1 MQTNQSLRYLCL
13 VFLLGLLIF
22 LPVPIHEKAESI
34 TTTESLRFGTATK
47 IESILKDERL
57 RGAVTGISIRKADTG
72 EVLYSSLADVRLH
85 PASNM
90 KLLTAVAALEQLG
103 PEYQFSTEVLTD
115 GQKRG
120 KTLHGNLYLRGKGDP
135 TLMKSDFERFAKE
148 LKAQGINKIH
158 GNLIGDDNWYDDVRL
173 SEDLNWSD
181 EFTYYGAQV
190 SALTLSPN
198 ADYDTGTVIV
208 NVSPATKEGKT
219 AVVEITPSTDY
230 VQVLNKMKTVGKDG
244 VKKISIE
251 REHGTN
257 QIVVKGTIPL
267 TSKRSKSWVAVWEP
281 TEYALDVFK
290 RTLVENGIKFSRTS
304 KVKTGKTPES
314 TSLLTSKK
322 SIPLKELLIPFMKLS
337 NNGHGETLTK
347 EMGRVIY
354 GEGTWEKGLQ
364 VIRETVM
371 SLGLDE
377 DTIVLRDGSGM
388 SHKNLIPAN
397 ELTKL
402 LYSVQSKSWFKNF
415 ENSLPVSGDPE
426 RLIGGTLRSRMTETP
441 VKGNV
446 KAKTGTLTGV
456 STLSGY
462 AKTKAGEELIFSIM
476 INNYLESSPVKSI
489 EDSIMKAIVG
499 SE

>member
-1 MQTNQSLRYLCL
+1 MQNSQSLRYLCL

-34 TTTESLRFGTATK
+34 TTTESLRIGTTTK

-57 RGAVTGISIRKADTG
+57 KGAVTSISIRKADNG
-72 EVLYSSLADVRLH
+72 EILYSSLADVRLH

-115 GQKRG
+115 GQLRG

-135 TLMKSDFERFAKE
+135 TLMKADFERFAEE

-158 GNLIGDDNWYDDVRL
+158 GNMIGDDNWYDDVRL

-198 ADYDTGTVIV
+198 PDYDTGTVIV
-208 NVSPATKEGKT
+208 KVGPATKEGKT
-219 AVVEITPSTDY
+219 ADVEVTPSTDY
-230 VQVLNKMKTVGKDG
+230 VQVLNKTKTVGKDG
-244 VKKISIE
+244 AKKILIE

-257 QIVVKGTIPL
+257 QIIVKGTIPL
-267 TSKRSKSWVAVWEP
+267 NSKSSKSWVAVWEP
-281 TEYALDVFK
+281 TEYALNVFK
-290 RTLVENGIKFSRTS
+290 KTLLENGIKFSRNS
-304 KVKTGKTPES
+304 KVETGETPEL
-314 TSLLTSKK
+314 TSILSSKK

-337 NNGHGETLTK
+337 NNGHGEILTK

-364 VIRETVM
+364 VIKETM
-371 SLGLDE
+371 TSLGVDG
-377 DTIVLRDGSGM
+377 DTLILRDGSGM
-388 SHKNLIPAN
+388 SHKNMIPAK
-397 ELTKL
+397 ELTQL
-402 LYSVQSKSWFKNF
+402 LYSVQSKSWFKDF
-415 ENSLPVSGDPE
+415 ENSLPVAGIPE
-426 RLIGGTLRSRMTETP
+426 RLVGGTLRSRMTEAP

-446 KAKTGTLTGV
+446 KAKTGSLTGV

-462 AKTKAGEELIFSIM
+462 VKTKAGEELIFSIM
-476 INNYLESSPVKSI
+476 INNYLGSSVKSI
-489 EDSIMKAIVG
+489 EDLIVKAIAG